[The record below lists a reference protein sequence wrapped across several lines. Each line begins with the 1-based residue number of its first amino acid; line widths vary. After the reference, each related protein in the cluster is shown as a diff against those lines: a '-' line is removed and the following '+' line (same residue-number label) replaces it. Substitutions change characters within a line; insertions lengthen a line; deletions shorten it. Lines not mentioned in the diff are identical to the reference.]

1 MSINPDTLCP
11 LKPQDTGMPAF
22 RYRADQPLFNPVHL
36 WVKQK
41 WAAAPN
47 ATRELATTTHNN
59 KLFMPAA
66 TYS

>member
-1 MSINPDTLCP
+1 MANRP
-11 LKPQDTGMPAF
+11 KPEKTISTKT
-22 RYRADQPLFNPVHL
+22 RVNSVYL

-47 ATRELATTTHNN
+47 PTRELATTTHNN

-66 TYS
+66 TYSPTPSRV